1 MLKKGS
7 YNKTTKLV
15 NQMMLKIIEEIHSV
29 IKDLR
34 VLTQSDKEI
43 TTAQRATIE
52 QYIACCTN
60 FISATHEFHIKS
72 SRFQLV

>member
-15 NQMMLKIIEEIHSV
+15 NQMMLKKLEEIHYV
-29 IKDLR
+29 IKDLQ
-34 VLTQSDKEI
+34 VLTQSNKEI
-43 TTAQRATIE
+43 TIAQRATIE
-52 QYIACCTN
+52 QYITCCTN
-60 FISATHEFHIKS
+60 FISATHEFHIQS